1 MEKKALIF
9 GATGA
14 IGNAILQKL
23 GEERWTTIAVGRN
36 ASSIQKCADFTFD
49 ATFEDPIQLEHTAY
63 LISQEQNDIDLWVYA
78 AGDILS
84 KKISN
89 MDPGEWDRILMA
101 NLTGAFYSIHYCLP
115 LLNEDA
121 HIFFIGAISERLQLP
136 GLSAYAAAKSGLEA
150 FATSLRKE
158 QRKKRVTVVRPGAV
172 KTSFWDKVPMKLPS
186 DAASPAKVAQKILE
200 AYQQGQQGFLD
211 LV

>member
-1 MEKKALIF
+1 
-9 GATGA
+9 
-14 IGNAILQKL
+14 
-23 GEERWTTIAVGRN
+23 
-36 ASSIQKCADFTFD
+36 
-49 ATFEDPIQLEHTAY
+49 
-63 LISQEQNDIDLWVYA
+63 
-78 AGDILS
+78 
-84 KKISN
+84 
-89 MDPGEWDRILMA
+89 MA
-101 NLTGAFYSIHYCLP
+101 NLTGAFYSIHYSLP
-115 LLNEDA
+115 LLRENA

-136 GLSAYAAAKSGLEA
+136 GLSAYAAAKTGLEA